1 VKVKWFDS
9 IVIKSSAA
17 VVLLVA
23 VSIVIFAFQIM
34 KEEAQHT
41 EAELLKTGTFLADTL
56 ARQSVLPLLQ
66 QDGAALQN
74 LVDAFDADTERVDIG
89 SFVTYALILDR
100 NGTLLAGAGNQ
111 EAAGLIGDAS
121 SSTRGGG
128 DGRAAH
134 RLDPEH
140 LEFHTSITHEGDAI
154 GRVRLGI
161 TQRHR
166 YELLDAVKARTLRT
180 MGGLSLAAM
189 LAGVLFSRR
198 LVRPLKHLADSARK
212 IGERQWGQKVRV
224 TGSDE
229 IAQLAS
235 TFNEMSAN
243 LRRAFEESRQASQRL
258 IQADKFAALGT
269 LSATLAHELKN
280 PLTAI
285 KMIMEAA
292 VDQEQVDCTRQDL
305 DVMLHEVRRMEST
318 VDETLGLAGP
328 PEVDLG
334 LHDLNQVIR
343 DILALTRHR
352 LEISGIRTTLALDEN
367 VPVFFFDAKHMEQVL
382 LNLIVNAVEAMPHGG
397 EFEIRTAWDTAAGQI
412 RIEIRDEGSGIPEDI
427 RSRIF
432 DPFFTTKEQGTGV
445 GLSIVYTMV
454 REHGG
459 EVELESA
466 EGAGTTFVITLPVKG
481 ESRNAP
487 HPDRG

>member
-1 VKVKWFDS
+1 MTVKWFDS
-9 IVIKSSAA
+9 IVFKSS
-17 VVLLVA
+17 VEGVLLVA
-23 VSIVIFAFQIM
+23 VSIGVFAVLM
-34 KEEAQHT
+34 LNEEAEHT
-41 EAELLKTGTFLADTL
+41 EQELLKTGTFLADTL
-56 ARQSVLPLLQ
+56 ARQSALPLLR
-66 QDGAALQN
+66 QDRAALQN
-74 LVDAFDADTERVDIG
+74 LVDAFDAETERVDNEG
-89 SFVTYALILDR
+89 FVTYAQILDR
-100 NGTLLAGAGNQ
+100 NGTLLAGAGNR
-111 EAAGLIGDAS
+111 EAAGLIGEAS

-128 DGRAAH
+128 DGGAVYRI
-134 RLDPEH
+134 DPEH
-140 LEFHTSITHEGDAI
+140 LELYTSIAHEGDAI

-166 YELLDAVKARTLRT
+166 YALLDAVEARTLRNL
-180 MGGLSLAAM
+180 GILLLAAM
-189 LAGVLFSRR
+189 LTGVIFFRR
-198 LVRPLKHLADSARK
+198 FVRPLKLLAESARK
-212 IGERQWGQKVRV
+212 IGERQWRETVPV
-224 TGSDE
+224 NGSDE
-229 IAQLAS
+229 IAQLAI
-235 TFNEMSAN
+235 TFNEMSTN
-243 LRRAFEESRQASQRL
+243 LRRAFAETRKASRRL

-292 VDQEQVDCTRQDL
+292 IDQQQVDCTRQDL

-318 VDETLGLAGP
+318 VNEILGLAGP
-328 PEVDLG
+328 REVDLG

-343 DILALTRHR
+343 NLLALTRHR
-352 LEISGIRTTLALDEN
+352 LEIAGIQTALALDETL
-367 VPVFFFDAKHMEQVL
+367 PVFYFDAKHMQQVL

-397 EFEIRTAWDTAAGQI
+397 QLEIRTAWDTAAGQI
-412 RIEIRDEGSGIPEDI
+412 RIQIRDEGLGIPEEI
-427 RSRIF
+427 RGRIF

-466 EGAGTTFVITLPVKG
+466 EGGGTTFEITLPIKG
-481 ESRNAP
+481 RSGHAP